1 MLNIKDILQ
10 NRSQNIIVENSK
22 LEKSE
27 RSNIIKELYS
37 IHTSESER
45 IHRKKENWK
54 RYIKYLKSFKK
65 TDSEQIRIIFKK
77 KKEFIKEI
85 PIRNFCILIGHI
97 PTKDLYYIKSQMVNC
112 KNRGSSATAWLI
124 SNLRVK

>member
-45 IHRKKENWK
+45 IHRK
-54 RYIKYLKSFKK
+54 RFQ
-65 TDSEQIRIIFKK
+65 DS
-77 KKEFIKEI
+77 
-85 PIRNFCILIGHI
+85 
-97 PTKDLYYIKSQMVNC
+97 
-112 KNRGSSATAWLI
+112 
-124 SNLRVK
+124 